1 MKKVGFNVEIKDADE
16 WLDGKLYFLDLGIEV
31 ITKEK
36 SVVLL
41 FSDINSV
48 TRERG
53 NTVIKYTVKTDLTKE
68 IKEIVFKMAD
78 SEHSK
83 IVIEYQKNKV
93 PVEPLIKYD
102 KYLEKQKDQIKKEMS
117 NDSKMLIFRFI
128 LIIIAIT
135 AISLTFLIP
144 VDGSNNS
151 LKLYIAHLSSSNKTI
166 SSRVL
171 LLICKTSPISP
182 LKIPSPSISGESFL
196 NHLMR

>member
-151 LKLYIAHLSSSNKTI
+151 LKLYIIQSCIVLVCIIVLILSF
-166 SSRVL
+166 
-171 LLICKTSPISP
+171 
-182 LKIPSPSISGESFL
+182 KIGKE
-196 NHLMR
+196 

>member
-1 MKKVGFNVEIKDADE
+1 MKKTGFNIEIKDNDE

-36 SVVLL
+36 SVVLP
-41 FSDINSV
+41 FSDMNSV

-68 IKEIVFKMAD
+68 IKELIFKMDD
-78 SEHSK
+78 SEHNK

-93 PVEPLIKYD
+93 PVEPLITYD
-102 KYLEKQKDQIKKEMS
+102 KYLEKQKEQIKKEMS
-117 NDSKMLIFRFI
+117 SESKMLIFRFI

-135 AISLTFLIP
+135 SISLTFLIP

-151 LKLYIAHLSSSNKTI
+151 LKLYIIQACIALVCLIVFILSFKI
-166 SSRVL
+166 S
-171 LLICKTSPISP
+171 K
-182 LKIPSPSISGESFL
+182 E
-196 NHLMR
+196 